1 MHQALAG
8 WLFVGMTAM
17 LMLGFPVAFTLLGT
31 SLIFG
36 VIGFGWDFFN
46 LMPLRVWGV
55 MSNFTYT
62 AVPLFIFMGMTMER
76 SGIATKLIESMGTML
91 GRVRG
96 GMAISVVLVGALLG
110 ASTGIVGATVVT
122 MGLLALPTMM
132 RCGYKN
138 TLSTGVIAASGTLGQ
153 IIPPSIILILLGDII
168 GVPVGDLF
176 IGALVPGFMLVLFYI
191 IYIML
196 YSKIWPE
203 NVPAVTCGPRCK
215 PGDPEYDECSIGA
228 DMPGI
233 RDLMGAFLP
242 PLFLILSVL
251 GTIFA
256 GIASPTEAAGVGA
269 FGALILSYMNGK
281 FSWQMLKEVMESTMR
296 LTSMIFIILV
306 GATAFGLVFRGLG
319 GDHLVRDFVQA
330 LPFGKWG
337 VLAVVMFLIF
347 LMGFFLDF
355 IEITF
360 IQIPVLAPIM
370 IESGFDPTWLA
381 LIFALNLQTSF
392 LTPPFGFSLFY
403 LKGVCPPQV
412 STLDI
417 YKGIIPFVAIQLLVL
432 GICAAFPDLLLW
444 LPHMAAAR

>member
-1 MHQALAG
+1 MDHQMAA

-31 SLIFG
+31 SLVFG
-36 VIGFGWDFFN
+36 LIGFGWDFFN

-62 AVPLFIFMGMTMER
+62 AVPLFIFMGMAMER
-76 SGIATKLIESMGTML
+76 SGVATKLIESMGAMF

-132 RCGYKN
+132 RCGYRN

-153 IIPPSIILILLGDII
+153 IIPPSIILILLGDIM

-176 IGALVPGFMLVLFYI
+176 IGALVPGFMLVTFYI
-191 IYIML
+191 LYILL
-196 YSKIWPE
+196 YAKIKPE
-203 NVPAVTCGPRCK
+203 HVPAFVCSPRCK
-215 PGDPEYDECSIGA
+215 PGDPGYDACA
-228 DMPGI
+228 VDDMPGI
-233 RDLMGAFLP
+233 GELLAAFLP
-242 PLFLILSVL
+242 PLFLILAVL

-269 FGALILSYMNGK
+269 FGALILSYVNGR
-281 FSWQMLKEVMESTMR
+281 FSWQMLKEVMEATLR

-319 GDHLVRDFVQA
+319 GDHMVRDFVSA

-337 VLAVVMFLIF
+337 VLAIVMGLIF
-347 LMGFFLDF
+347 VMGFFLDF

-370 IESGFDPTWLA
+370 VESGFDPTWLA

-403 LKGVCPPQV
+403 LKGVCPPEV
-412 STLDI
+412 STMDI
-417 YKGIIPFVAIQLLVL
+417 YKGIIPFVIIQLIVL

-444 LPHMAAAR
+444 LPHLAAAN